1 MPICAP
7 IQVLKLTVM
16 RLRACVGGSVRV
28 TLMVGL
34 AAFVGAC
41 TTSPTGK
48 PSMFVGGCLADRA
61 DIVEAANWDGVQPNK
76 ITIVNGEIRP
86 MVMYMEQGR
95 PYVFEVRNA
104 DNKDHDLWSPDFFKR
119 GVALESL
126 QFGNKAPAKG
136 CVNGVRVKARSTV
149 VMRFVPVWEGRYLF
163 NNSNSFIHAPT
174 GPDAVVNIVPQR
186 VGIASK

>member
-1 MPICAP
+1 MPIRAP
-7 IQVLKLTVM
+7 IQVFMQTAM

-28 TLMVGL
+28 IGVAGL
-34 AAFVGAC
+34 AAFAGAC
-41 TTSPTGK
+41 TTTTTGE
-48 PSMFVGGCLADRA
+48 PSMFVGGCLADRT

-76 ITIVNGEIRP
+76 ITVVNGDIRP

-95 PYVFEVRNA
+95 PYIFEIRNA

-119 GVALESL
+119 GVALDSL
-126 QFGNKAPAKG
+126 QFGDKAPTKG
-136 CVNGVRVKARSTV
+136 CVNGVRLKARSTV
-149 VMRFVPVWEGRYLF
+149 VMRFVPVWEGRYLL